1 MTLKQKS
8 DGIYLDDSFDDVM
21 FDSLIFDCDGVLID
35 ITKSYDQTIITTTKY
50 ILETLAKITDSID
63 IDFKIID
70 GFKSTG
76 GFNDEVDLT
85 YAAILSIIAAKKL
98 KKDQT
103 EFIFNVIKNSDS
115 TGIKSVENFLKKQI
129 DISEIIDGFKSTG
142 GFNDEVD
149 LTYASILSI
158 IAAKK
163 LKKDQTEFIF
173 NVIKNSDSTG
183 IKSVEIFLKKQTDIS
198 VIIDQLSYPG
208 SHKENI
214 LYQTFDQLFYGPELY
229 SKLFQNP
236 SKFSEPGL
244 IENDDVIFNDNLSEK
259 LQKKF
264 GKQISMV
271 TGRGKESVRYS
282 LKHLLEKFDLTNS
295 AFLED
300 ESRDLAKPNPQ
311 ALINSISGMNSK
323 SCLYVGDSME
333 DFLMAKKSTILGYK
347 TTFCGIIGTSK
358 NPQEKLKLFEQ
369 NEAILVLDSIE
380 LLPKVLNLE

>member
-8 DGIYLDDSFDDVM
+8 EGIYLDDSFNNLEI
-21 FDSLIFDCDGVLID
+21 DSLIFDCDGVLID
-35 ITKSYDQTIITTTKY
+35 ITKSYDQTIIITTKY
-50 ILETLAKITDSID
+50 ILETFTTITDSID

-85 YAAILSIIAAKKL
+85 YAAILSIVAAKKL

-115 TGIKSVENFLKKQI
+115 TGIKSVETFLKKQI
-129 DISEIIDGFKSTG
+129 DISEIIG
-142 GFNDEVD
+142 
-149 LTYASILSI
+149 
-158 IAAKK
+158 
-163 LKKDQTEFIF
+163 
-173 NVIKNSDSTG
+173 
-183 IKSVEIFLKKQTDIS
+183 
-198 VIIDQLSYPG
+198 QLSYPG

-214 LYQTFDQLFYGPELY
+214 LYQIFDQLFYGPKLY
-229 SKLFQNP
+229 LKLFKNL

-244 IENDDVIFNDNLSEK
+244 IENDDVIFNNNLSEK

-264 GKQISMV
+264 GTQISMV
-271 TGRGKESVRYS
+271 TGRGKESVSYS
-282 LKHLLEKFDLTNS
+282 LKNLLGKFDLKNS
-295 AFLED
+295 VFLED

-311 ALINSISGMNSK
+311 ALINSINGMNSK
-323 SCLYVGDSME
+323 SCLYIGDSME
-333 DFLMAKKSTILGYK
+333 DFLMAKKTTVLGHK

-369 NEAILVLDSIE
+369 NEAILVLDSIK